1 MQESD
6 NDFDDSDSED
16 DVPLS
21 VRFSRNRSLI
31 RRKNR
36 AKMDRSERKYQ
47 YERYHEQFERQA
59 ILKSRLGLNPVEVFE
74 KIIDGDVV
82 SLIVEQSNLYSTQ
95 KNDHS
100 FFVSKTDIRVFL
112 GVLLLS
118 GYHKLPRER
127 LY

>member
-1 MQESD
+1 
-6 NDFDDSDSED
+6 
-16 DVPLS
+16 
-21 VRFSRNRSLI
+21 
-31 RRKNR
+31 
-36 AKMDRSERKYQ
+36 MDRSERKYQ

-59 ILKSRLGLNPVEVFE
+59 ILKSELDGLNPVEVFE
-74 KIIDGDVV
+74 KIFDGDVV

-118 GYHKLPRER
+118 RYHKLPRER